1 MVLRKRYLIF
11 AVAAFGAGLAARL
24 LAPLH
29 FGVASVLLGGGCAAA
44 AQPKRPLPTLAVLSA
59 AAVPFLLPHPTVA
72 LLFVVCWW
80 FVGLVAALP
89 SLKVRQEVATLLAL
103 TVFGVLCAL
112 PLGSAVLPEGVR
124 SGAAQFLVDGSP
136 LAAALYGVGYDWLR
150 RPLLYDRIPLGAY
163 YPFSEP
169 TPLRTALW
177 FLLAAVPL
185 QVAFLLVRRKRLARG
200 GTGS

>member
-1 MVLRKRYLIF
+1 MVLRSRYLIF

-24 LAPLH
+24 LMPLH
-29 FGVASVLLGGGCAAA
+29 FGVASVLLGGGCVVA
-44 AQPKRPLPTLAVLSA
+44 AQPKHLLPTLAVLSA
-59 AAVPFLLPHPTVA
+59 AAIPFLLSHPTVV

-80 FVGLVAALP
+80 FVGLVAAL
-89 SLKVRQEVATLLAL
+89 SSFRARQEVATLLSL
-103 TVFGVLCAL
+103 TLFGVLCTL

-150 RPLLYDRIPLGAY
+150 RPMLYDRIPLGAY
-163 YPFSEP
+163 YPYSEP

-200 GTGS
+200 GVGS